1 MNSPMR
7 WLGAA
12 LARYLSKPLAHYHP
26 IATVSYDHLLATI
39 RPGDVLLVDGNT
51 RVSVAIKYLTQSTWS
66 HAALYIGDA
75 LGGADK
81 DSLIEADTTH
91 GVIAV
96 PLVKYSDFQTRICR
110 PEGLT
115 PEDLKRVIDY
125 ARMRIG
131 NSYDLKNV
139 FDLARYLIPKPPVPT
154 QWRRR
159 MIGFGSGEPTK
170 AICSTLI
177 AQAFESVHFPILPN
191 IERINRHDVCENCYD
206 EILHV
211 RHFSLFTP
219 RDFDVSPYFSVVK
232 PSLSQ
237 GFNYRQALWAEV
249 KAAV

>member
-1 MNSPMR
+1 MIGPMR
-7 WLGAA
+7 WLGGA
-12 LARYLSKPLAHYHP
+12 LARYLSAPLAHYHP
-26 IATVSYDHLLATI
+26 IATVSYDSLLATI

-66 HAALYIGDA
+66 HAALYVGHA
-75 LGGADK
+75 LGGDEK
-81 DSLIEADTTH
+81 DSLIEADTLH
-91 GVIAV
+91 GVIGV
-96 PLVKYSDFQTRICR
+96 PLSKYSDFQTRICR

-115 PEDLKRVIDY
+115 PEDLRRVIDY
-125 ARMRIG
+125 TCMRLG

-154 QWRRR
+154 HWRRR

-177 AQAFESVHFPILPN
+177 AQAFESVRFPILPN
-191 IERINRHDVCENCYD
+191 IERINRQDVCENCYD

-211 RHFSLFTP
+211 RHYSLYTP

-232 PSLSQ
+232 PLLSR
-237 GFNYRQALWAEV
+237 GFNYRQALWADAKEDV
-249 KAAV
+249 